1 MTPDVQSQ
9 NFGQAV
15 EALKNWKR
23 VARIWWNWKGMFL
36 YYVPENFYKAQTEVA
51 KKEWWEW
58 EIVPYWAYI
67 AMKTAQWN
75 VVPWLA
81 SQIDV
86 LAEDW
91 VIFAS

>member
-1 MTPDVQSQ
+1 MTPDTHNQ

-23 VARIWWNWKGMFL
+23 VARMWWNWKGMFI
-36 YYVPENFYKAQTEVA
+36 YHVPANEYPAQTDAA
-51 KKEWWEW
+51 KSEFWENW
-58 EIVPYWAYI
+58 LVPYGAYL

-81 SQIDV
+81 SQVDV

-91 VIFAS
+91 VIFAE